1 MFMSLRNRLVLPI
14 IFSALALSALG
25 ILAGCSSG
33 NGVTNPVVP
42 PSGKFSNS
50 NLNGT
55 YVFSV
60 SGTDVN
66 GAPSA
71 MVGTI
76 TANGSGGITGG
87 TLDINNAEFTTP
99 VANLAVG
106 SGTYSIGVDGRA
118 RATLN
123 ATTPFPNKI
132 ILDFVLQ
139 DDSHGLITEFDGNAT
154 GSGTLDLQSSGT
166 TPTGTYA
173 FSLSG
178 GSYASGSPFAA
189 VGNFTVGS
197 GGSLTG
203 LEDVN
208 EGGVDAFPGEPLNGS
223 LTLGPSSN
231 PATTLS
237 SAAFNGLF
245 DVFAIDANHLK
256 FIEMDQ
262 TATLVGDAFSQTS
275 ATLPTGTLTFVLAGI
290 YPSSSGAPFAAGG
303 FMVTDGNGN
312 ITSASSEDYNEG
324 GTVSTTLGAPFTAT
338 YTAGGTGRYTLSNFA
353 TFVGGTSYAAYPSSG
368 GVLLLEID
376 NAGLTTGAAY
386 SQTSGATF
394 AASQG
399 YGLNLT
405 GTGTNPNTG
414 NGVEVDDIAEF
425 ASNSTGTTAIGV
437 IDENYDPG
445 GLPNY
450 GVALSGTYTAPVS
463 GRGQIVANAG
473 NSNNSTLN
481 GGFGLIFYT
490 VDGTTFPFIEA
501 DTSQVSAGVFV
512 AQNPAAS
519 AAAIARPHMFVVQ
532 PLVRSRASQKK

>member
-1 MFMSLRNRLVLPI
+1 MSLRNRLIVPVIL
-14 IFSALALSALG
+14 STLALSALVV
-25 ILAGCSSG
+25 LAGCGGSG

-60 SGTDVN
+60 SGIDLN

-87 TLDINNAEFTTP
+87 TLDINDAEFTTP
-99 VANLAVG
+99 VANLAV
-106 SGTYSIGVDGRA
+106 SASTYSIGVDGRG

-123 ATTPFPNKI
+123 ATSPFPNKI

-139 DDSHGLITEFDGNAT
+139 DNSRGLITESDGNAT
-154 GSGTLDLQSSGT
+154 GSGTLDLQSSGI

-173 FSLSG
+173 FGLSG
-178 GSYASGSPFAA
+178 GSYASGGPFAA

-208 EGGVDAFPGEPLNGS
+208 DGGINALPNETLNGS

-245 DVFAIDANHLK
+245 DVFAIDASHLK

-262 TATLVGDAFSQTS
+262 TATMVGDAFSQTS
-275 ATLPTGTLTFVLAGI
+275 ATIPTGTLTFVLAGV
-290 YPSSSGAPFAAGG
+290 YPSSSQAPFAAGG
-303 FMVTDGNGN
+303 FMVTDGTGN

-324 GTVSTTLGAPFTAT
+324 GNVSASLGAPLPLV
-338 YTAGGTGRYTLSNFA
+338 TL
-353 TFVGGTSYAAYPSSG
+353 P
-368 GVLLLEID
+368 
-376 NAGLTTGAAY
+376 AGLAVT
-386 SQTSGATF
+386 
-394 AASQG
+394 
-399 YGLNLT
+399 
-405 GTGTNPNTG
+405 P
-414 NGVEVDDIAEF
+414 
-425 ASNSTGTTAIGV
+425 
-437 IDENYDPG
+437 
-445 GLPNY
+445 
-450 GVALSGTYTAPVS
+450 
-463 GRGQIVANAG
+463 
-473 NSNNSTLN
+473 
-481 GGFGLIFYT
+481 
-490 VDGTTFPFIEA
+490 
-501 DTSQVSAGVFV
+501 
-512 AQNPAAS
+512 
-519 AAAIARPHMFVVQ
+519 
-532 PLVRSRASQKK
+532 